1 MTITEATGAVR
12 RKSFPK
18 TLVLGRWIFGEEALE
33 RDLPAGQ
40 GGQAGCRPPDAGQRA
55 VCRTRSDP
63 ASVGGGDGLD
73 FGPAADDRLGELE
86 ATAGAAID
94 DMEEARTLTLPR
106 ERRGFFKLPPPFGGR
121 AGEGAAIS
129 AAIASARSRV
139 AVGLPTWSAT
149 RRMGPHR

>member
-12 RKSFPK
+12 RKSFLK

-86 ATAGAAID
+86 ATARAAID
-94 DMEEARTLTLPR
+94 DVEEAPTLTLPR
-106 ERRGFFKLPPPFGGR
+106 ERGERRAALPPLGGGQKSRRVSGRFG
-121 AGEGAAIS
+121 S
-129 AAIASARSRV
+129 
-139 AVGLPTWSAT
+139 
-149 RRMGPHR
+149 